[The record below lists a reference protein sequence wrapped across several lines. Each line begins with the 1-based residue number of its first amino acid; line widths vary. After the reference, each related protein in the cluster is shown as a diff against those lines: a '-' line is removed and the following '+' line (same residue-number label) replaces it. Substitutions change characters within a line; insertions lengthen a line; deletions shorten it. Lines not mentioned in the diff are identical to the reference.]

1 MACRERGRSARGD
14 SFIWTFESQQL
25 AESQLQNREDY
36 LFLWGPR
43 SRTQPLGVLCSSAPP
58 VPNPLGTVDFDHHHT
73 AELDVQIPCCAA
85 HASWPFLKKTY

>member
-58 VPNPLGTVDFDHHHT
+58 VPPIPSEPSISIITTRRSSMCKSPVVPHMHHG
-73 AELDVQIPCCAA
+73 L
-85 HASWPFLKKTY
+85 F